1 MQLRSIFTGLL
12 FSSFL
17 LCIASINLNQSA
29 AAAKNLKTGRENLK
43 IKLGKRLREV
53 TIWTQSQKEEEPVKG
68 GRVTDLESEDR
79 EQGLSEG

>member
-1 MQLRSIFTGLL
+1 M
-12 FSSFL
+12 
-17 LCIASINLNQSA
+17 
-29 AAAKNLKTGRENLK
+29 K